1 MSDTTDILGLPLIL
15 PAQAQKHVTHNEALL
30 ALDAVVQL
38 AVLDRNRTAPP
49 VTATP
54 GDRHLVAGTATGL
67 WVGQEGRI
75 AVLTGTGW
83 QFHAPQPGWRAWV
96 LGEAREAVYDGL
108 TWKTP
113 NEIEGG
119 YARLGVSTAPDAVN
133 RFAVASEAVLMT
145 HQGAGV
151 QLKLNKAAAGDT
163 ASLLFQTAW
172 SGRAEMGTAGGSDF
186 SVKVS
191 ANGSTWFTG
200 LQVAAA
206 TGVPDFPQGLTRAGS
221 PVFARSNIL
230 GTVSQTGG
238 VPTGAVIEHGSNANG
253 DFIRFADGTQI
264 CWKTDLT
271 VTNASTALGS
281 GFTSA
286 ALTWTFPQTFLVGSP
301 PVVTGLADAVE
312 CWLTAATPV
321 EGSVSLRV
329 LAMVTKSGAIGV
341 RTMAV
346 GRWC

>member
-38 AVLDRNRTAPP
+38 AVLDRNRTTPP

-54 GDRHLVAGTATGL
+54 GDRHLVAGTATGI

-119 YARLGVSTAPDAVN
+119 YARLGVSTTPDAVN
-133 RFAVASEAVLMT
+133 RLAVASEAVLMT

-191 ANGSTWFTG
+191 ANGATWFTG
-200 LQVAAA
+200 VQVAAA
-206 TGVPDFPQGLTRAGS
+206 TGVADFPQDLTRAGS
-221 PVFARSNIL
+221 QVFARNNIL
-230 GTVSQTGG
+230 GTVSQSGG
-238 VPTGAVIEHGSNANG
+238 VPAGAVIERGSNANG
-253 DFIRFADGTQI
+253 EYIRYADGTQI
-264 CWKTDLT
+264 CWRNGISTPN
-271 VTNASTALGS
+271 VSTALGS

-286 ALTWTFPQTFLVGSP
+286 AVTWTYPAVFVTGSTP
-301 PVVTGLADAVE
+301 VVSGMADAVDCWLSHATPVVT
-312 CWLTAATPV
+312 
-321 EGSVSLRV
+321 SVSLRV
-329 LAMVTKSGAIGV
+329 LALVSKPAPVGLRAMAIG
-341 RTMAV
+341 
-346 GRWC
+346 RWS